1 MNSQAHPDDSFET
14 MLRERIHQLADHA
27 PVAVRQPDEARVAV
41 FEGPRRRRR
50 IAGIGAT
57 IVVLAGGAGLTAI
70 GFQGASQPGGADSP
84 EAAVQ
89 EFADALAAEDLLG
102 MIDVTLPEEVGAL
115 RVAFDDAMREAK
127 RLDLL
132 DESFAL
138 DHVAGVDVVIDGLEL
153 TTEAL
158 APDLVA
164 VSPSAGSWSA
174 TFDQSAFA
182 FGDSLRG
189 SDLLASGSGTG
200 GSLID
205 SQARLVTV
213 ERDGKWFVSL
223 GMSVAEAIRVN
234 AGAEPPS
241 SLGVLTEGS
250 PTPEAAVD
258 EFYRRLAAL
267 DVSGTAG
274 LMAPGEGEA
283 FRRYASLWF
292 PVVDEWAA
300 NAAAAGL
307 HLDLSGLEYE
317 RFGDGSRLSLR
328 PTAFVLEGTVPAA
341 WFGSSNGSQG
351 NPRIA
356 GQPVVVFTYDG
367 AGAWVLAADAA
378 LPATTAELGEPLRYD
393 DPNLVAVL
401 EGSQNYSTTYATPDG
416 TIEPFSEDVP
426 APPEAPLPIR
436 IERRDGCTTMT
447 GQPFLDMFHP
457 AAAERIDDQTVRL
470 CSGESDSV
478 MSLFLI
484 AVVGSQGFPT
494 LPTVAVVED
503 HGEWF
508 VSPIGTIAAQLTQ
521 GFRDVPDGANVIDM
535 PLVPYLLQ
543 AAPRATIDAMLT
555 GENGAPIPAECVY
568 IVEPI
573 EAGATRII
581 ADPPLDQVQACAAVL
596 MYGSSGGYSE
606 GGAVRVEAPARA
618 PVPESVPVP
627 ASMPATT
634 AP

>member
-1 MNSQAHPDDSFET
+1 MNSQAQPNDSFET
-14 MLRERIHQLADHA
+14 MLRERIHQLAEHS
-27 PVAVRQPDEARVAV
+27 PVAVRQPDAAQAV
-41 FEGPRRRRR
+41 FERPRRRRR

-57 IVVLAGGAGLTAI
+57 IVVLAGGAGLTTI

-84 EAAVQ
+84 EAAVR
-89 EFADALAAEDLLG
+89 EFADALVAEDLLG
-102 MIDVTLPEEVGAL
+102 MIDVTLPEEVSSL

-138 DHVAGVDVVIDGLEL
+138 DHVAGVDVEIDGLEL

-158 APDLVA
+158 APDLVV
-164 VSPSAGSWSA
+164 VSASAGSWSA
-174 TFDQSAFA
+174 TFDRSAFA
-182 FGDSLRG
+182 FGNNLRG
-189 SDLLASGSGTG
+189 SDLVASGSGAG

-205 SQARLVTV
+205 SQVRLVTV

-250 PTPEAAVD
+250 PSPEAAVD

-274 LMAPGEGEA
+274 LMAPGEGDA

-292 PVVDEWAA
+292 PVVGEWAA
-300 NAAAAGL
+300 SAAEAGL

-317 RFGDGSRLSLR
+317 RFGDGSRLSLQ

-341 WFGSSNGSQG
+341 WFGSSSSSQG

-356 GQPVVVFTYDG
+356 GQPVVVFTNDG
-367 AGAWVLAADAA
+367 VGAWVLPADAPV
-378 LPATTAELGEPLRYD
+378 PATTAELGELLRYD
-393 DPNLVAVL
+393 DPTLVAVID
-401 EGSQNYSTTYATPDG
+401 GDQSYSTTYAAQDG

-426 APPEAPLPIR
+426 APLEAPLPIR

-447 GQPFLDMFHP
+447 GQPFVDMFNP
-457 AAAERIDDQTVRL
+457 AAERIDDQTVRL
-470 CSGESDSV
+470 CGGESDGV

-484 AVVGSQGFPT
+484 ALVGSQGFPT

-508 VSPIGTIAAQLTQ
+508 VSPIGTIAAQWTQ
-521 GFRDVPDGANVIDM
+521 GFRDVADGANVIDM

-543 AAPRATIDAMLT
+543 AAPRATFDAMLT
-555 GENGAPIPAECVY
+555 GDSGAPIPAECVD

-596 MYGSSGGYSE
+596 IYGSGGGGFSE
-606 GGAVRVEAPARA
+606 YGAVSVEAP
-618 PVPESVPVP
+618 VPASVPVP
-627 ASMPATT
+627 PAPVT
-634 AP
+634 AAP